1 MKIYKY
7 RGMSVSANA
16 DPYTIFNN
24 LYKEYQGI
32 EYYNPFKN
40 DYYGRKDDPFKHPLD
55 GIRISNIFSGSTI
68 TDIDGKECFIEIET
82 NIEVFSDR
90 SILLVEFEFTINEKE
105 SFNLF
110 YDNLNENF
118 MSEKVFTWKQG
129 NDKVECSILSIVNN
143 FLFQK
148 LFPITTNKAL
158 QKVYDDFDPTE
169 KSSIVKWKNKIYEV
183 TGIDP
188 DMCGERLIINNQH
201 DVETLII
208 IDDCNIFDIK
218 NSFDKY
224 SDRYS
229 IYYSKKTNDYIC
241 TNELE
246 VNIFVRDFKNYLL
259 FLYITNGYEI
269 SLQMWSDTI
278 KKESDELITNL
289 DSKNEVFWEDYRLKV
304 EEWQLHFVSQNI
316 MRSRS
321 LSLIRATK
329 LFAFSSL
336 DKQIQK
342 QWKDHLFN
350 KQQLMEKFV
359 IEIKYSLNNISTPGN
374 VHGEQELQKSSDTT
388 NERILFLSFLA
399 MSVPMLGAILSP
411 DISIK
416 IKLISASILLL
427 LPIIYFS
434 FMKISKRRLRKKDKI
449 RNFKKQREHL
459 EQYISHHKENIK
471 EAEINNKL
479 DDKIKKELINFSKNI
494 LKFSEKHLNKINSK
508 IK

>member
-1 MKIYKY
+1 MAITFCITKY
-7 RGMSVSANA
+7 
-16 DPYTIFNN
+16 
-24 LYKEYQGI
+24 
-32 EYYNPFKN
+32 
-40 DYYGRKDDPFKHPLD
+40 
-55 GIRISNIFSGSTI
+55 
-68 TDIDGKECFIEIET
+68 
-82 NIEVFSDR
+82 
-90 SILLVEFEFTINEKE
+90 
-105 SFNLF
+105 
-110 YDNLNENF
+110 
-118 MSEKVFTWKQG
+118 
-129 NDKVECSILSIVNN
+129 
-143 FLFQK
+143 
-148 LFPITTNKAL
+148 
-158 QKVYDDFDPTE
+158 
-169 KSSIVKWKNKIYEV
+169 YE
-183 TGIDP
+183 
-188 DMCGERLIINNQH
+188 
-201 DVETLII
+201 
-208 IDDCNIFDIK
+208 
-218 NSFDKY
+218 
-224 SDRYS
+224 
-229 IYYSKKTNDYIC
+229 
-241 TNELE
+241 
-246 VNIFVRDFKNYLL
+246 
-259 FLYITNGYEI
+259 
-269 SLQMWSDTI
+269 
-278 KKESDELITNL
+278 
-289 DSKNEVFWEDYRLKV
+289 
-304 EEWQLHFVSQNI
+304 
-316 MRSRS
+316 SRS
-321 LSLIRATK
+321 LSLIQATK